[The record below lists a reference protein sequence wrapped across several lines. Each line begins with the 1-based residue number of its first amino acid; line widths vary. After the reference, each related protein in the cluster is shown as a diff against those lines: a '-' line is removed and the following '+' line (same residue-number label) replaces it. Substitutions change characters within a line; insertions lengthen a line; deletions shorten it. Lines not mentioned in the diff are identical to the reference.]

1 MKRILSLLLT
11 SALILG
17 LLSACGEGRDVAT
30 PAPQLTQA
38 PSAVPAAPDQPSP
51 SQPSA
56 SAALPDGPAVVELA
70 EAAFSASG
78 CEDPGAV

>member
-30 PAPQLTQA
+30 PAPQ
-38 PSAVPAAPDQPSP
+38 SRNC
-51 SQPSA
+51 
-56 SAALPDGPAVVELA
+56 LPRLRL
-70 EAAFSASG
+70 
-78 CEDPGAV
+78 